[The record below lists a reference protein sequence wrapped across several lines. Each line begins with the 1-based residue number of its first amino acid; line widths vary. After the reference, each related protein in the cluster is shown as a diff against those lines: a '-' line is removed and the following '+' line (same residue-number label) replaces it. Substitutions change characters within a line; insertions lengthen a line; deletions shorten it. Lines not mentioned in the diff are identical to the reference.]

1 MSLMLTRAGRLL
13 ASLALAAL
21 VWLLAPA
28 DGTLRTGLALFTLI
42 GALWMTQALHVTVT
56 ALLVP
61 LLAILMGVLAPR
73 EALAQFANPIIFL
86 FLGGFALAA
95 ALARHGL
102 DRWLAVTV
110 LRWAGGRRA
119 VAVLLLF
126 ALTAFLS
133 MWISNTATAAMMLPL
148 ALGLLGTDEEQGAA
162 TPTAEKMFVLLGLA
176 YSASIG
182 GIGTLVGSP
191 PNAIAAAQADISF
204 ARWMAIGLP
213 VVALLLPL
221 MGLTLYLMLRPR
233 LAGRIEV
240 PKLAM
245 AWTRERLT
253 VVAIFALTV
262 LGWVA
267 GAPLARALGITA
279 DFDTVVALAAI
290 AALCI
295 TGSLGWDDIEGKAHW
310 GVLLLFGGGLT
321 LSAVM
326 GGTGASRFLAEQLV
340 LWVQGASVYV
350 LIFGVIAF
358 VVMLTELVSNT
369 ASAALL
375 VPLFLG
381 VGSELG
387 LPPITL
393 SAGIA
398 VAASCAFMLPVATP
412 PNAIVF
418 GTGLVPQ
425 STMMRC
431 GLALNLVCMVVV
443 TAVIETL
450 AMR

>member
-1 MSLMLTRAGRLL
+1 MSLMLTPAGRLL

-340 LWVQGASVYV
+340 MWVQGASVYV